1 MFSHCSIGLPV
12 LRQLVI
18 PSFPSNRVY
27 PNGCEDIVDS
37 SLTFGGQEAQD
48 LVAFKALCAEETI
61 EPQVSRVENNLIIL
75 LLLRDLLFCFSFLP
89 AQGSLN
95 LNPWGSGVYRFVLL

>member
-18 PSFPSNRVY
+18 PSSLLIVY

-37 SLTFGGQEAQD
+37 SLTIGHQEAQD
-48 LVAFKALCAEETI
+48 LVAFKDLCAEETI
-61 EPQVSRVENNLIIL
+61 EPQVSRVENNLIICYSSEICCFVFL
-75 LLLRDLLFCFSFLP
+75 LVCTGQLESKPL
-89 AQGSLN
+89 GK
-95 LNPWGSGVYRFVLL
+95 WGI